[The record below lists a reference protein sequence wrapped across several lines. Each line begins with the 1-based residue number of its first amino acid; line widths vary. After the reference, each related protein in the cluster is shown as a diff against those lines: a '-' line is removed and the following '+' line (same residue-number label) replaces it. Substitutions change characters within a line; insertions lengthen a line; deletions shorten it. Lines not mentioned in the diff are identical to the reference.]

1 MWLDKYNRKYN
12 GSEQI
17 IEIWEGGR
25 ERDSYMMVV
34 GKEAE
39 IVYQNLYYFDV
50 YVCKCEVCLSMAFIC
65 NLV

>member
-1 MWLDKYNRKYN
+1 M
-12 GSEQI
+12 
-17 IEIWEGGR
+17 GGR

-39 IVYQNLYYFDV
+39 IVYQNLHYFDV
-50 YVCKCEVCLSMAFIC
+50 YVCSCEVCLSIASIC